1 MYFILGLNMFFI
13 LLNLVLGKFGMICFW
28 NIFFLLDEYLLKLIY
43 KIKEFDFYMK
53 YLYCSYFKLFLL
65 FVFLLENN
73 DNNFII
79 IYFLN
84 FKLNCK
90 F

>member
-1 MYFILGLNMFFI
+1 MYFRLGLNKIFI

-28 NIFFLLDEYLLKLIY
+28 NIVLFFLLDEYLLKLIY

-53 YLYCSYFKLFLL
+53 YLVILDYFYCF
-65 FVFLLENN
+65 FLLENN

-79 IYFLN
+79 IYF
-84 FKLNCK
+84 
-90 F
+90 

>member
-1 MYFILGLNMFFI
+1 MYFRLGLNKIFI

-28 NIFFLLDEYLLKLIY
+28 NIVLFFLLDEYLLKLIY

-65 FVFLLENN
+65 FF
-73 DNNFII
+73 FIG
-79 IYFLN
+79 
-84 FKLNCK
+84 K
-90 F
+90 

>member
-1 MYFILGLNMFFI
+1 MYFRLGLNKIFI

-28 NIFFLLDEYLLKLIY
+28 NIVLFFLLDEYLLKLIY

-65 FVFLLENN
+65 FFFNWKIM
-73 DNNFII
+73 II
-79 IYFLN
+79 ILLLYIF
-84 FKLNCK
+84 
-90 F
+90 

>member
-1 MYFILGLNMFFI
+1 MYFRLGLNKIFI

-28 NIFFLLDEYLLKLIY
+28 NIVLFFLLDEYLLKLIY

-53 YLYCSYFKLFLL
+53 YLVILNYFYCF
-65 FVFLLENN
+65 FLLENN

-79 IYFLN
+79 IYF
-84 FKLNCK
+84 
-90 F
+90 